1 MVQDYIDGSLARQE
15 EQYHTGTAAEQKEMI
30 LQRMKE
36 RGYRITKQRMILLD
50 VILGTE
56 CSCCKEIYFK
66 ASSLDPKIG
75 TATVYRMINTLEEM
89 GAISRK
95 NMYRICSFPDC
106 DRKDVCGYQGS

>member
-1 MVQDYIDGSLARQE
+1 MVQEVTKEMSQE
-15 EQYHTGTAAEQKEMI
+15 AEQYHTVVQQKEMI
-30 LQRMKE
+30 VRRMKE
-36 RGYRITKQRMILLD
+36 RGCRIIKQRMILLD
-50 VILGTE
+50 VILGSE

-75 TATVYRMINTLEEM
+75 TATVYRMINTLEEL

-106 DRKDVCGYQGS
+106 DKIKIHRQ